1 MGWDRPSQQP
11 FMMEE
16 LRGTLTRFALDPK
29 NHDFLSVL
37 KGARNGLVYGAKIRA
52 PHALV
57 MVFLFG
63 SGTPMEKLRK
73 ILTAT
78 RQHSMR
84 LGAFVA
90 IYKSLVLA
98 QRKWLHGGKE
108 DTLDTF
114 IAGLVGGWYM
124 FGERTPVNEQIVLYC
139 AARCLASL
147 LPRAPVPDNY
157 PPNKVIPIDNTA
169 HQIFAAL
176 TWGSVM
182 WLFQNRRQF
191 LNGGLVNSMD
201 CMWCGSGVRSG
212 TDAARRSLRVLGQV
226 GQVGTHCGS
235 SDDRRLGAA
244 QPALLSAGRPLPCR
258 VAPEERL
265 LTATQPAKP
274 VLAQCVDSQLS

>member
-1 MGWDRPSQQP
+1 M
-11 FMMEE
+11 
-16 LRGTLTRFALDPK
+16 
-29 NHDFLSVL
+29 
-37 KGARNGLVYGAKIRA
+37 
-52 PHALV
+52 
-57 MVFLFG
+57 
-63 SGTPMEKLRK
+63 
-73 ILTAT
+73 
-78 RQHSMR
+78 
-84 LGAFVA
+84 
-90 IYKSLVLA
+90 
-98 QRKWLHGGKE
+98 
-108 DTLDTF
+108 
-114 IAGLVGGWYM
+114 
-124 FGERTPVNEQIVLYC
+124 
-139 AARCLASL
+139 
-147 LPRAPVPDNY
+147 
-157 PPNKVIPIDNTA
+157 IPIDNTA

-226 GQVGTHCGS
+226 GQVGTHSGS

-258 VAPEERL
+258 VAPKERL